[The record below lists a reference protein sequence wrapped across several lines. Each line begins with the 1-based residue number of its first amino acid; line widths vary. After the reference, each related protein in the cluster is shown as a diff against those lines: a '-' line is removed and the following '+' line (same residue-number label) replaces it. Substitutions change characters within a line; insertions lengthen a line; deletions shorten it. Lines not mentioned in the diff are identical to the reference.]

1 MTERTASIL
10 QHPNAKRDRKP
21 AARPLPARIEL
32 NMRQLR
38 TLVAVAQGGSVHK
51 AASILHVTQPA
62 ATRAIHELE
71 QALGL
76 ELFERTPKG
85 MVATP
90 VGAILVERTQRVFAQ
105 LAHAEH
111 ELAEMGLS
119 RRSSASISVK
129 VTHRHLRTLVAI
141 DQYQTETAAALE
153 LDVSQPS
160 VTQTLRELER
170 IVEADLFLRTARG
183 MLVTRA
189 GEVMVRRTKLMF
201 HELQLARDDIA
212 AQSRQH
218 HRSHRGRCIAACEH
232 LAGAARGHAT
242 EAGIS
247 RTAGDHSRRD
257 LRVVAGRACAA
268 AMSICWSACC
278 AIRFR
283 AATSCRRSCSRIC
296 SRSSAARVIRSLRRS
311 RLRLADVINSEWVL
325 PYKGAPSRKAF
336 EQVMHAA
343 GLPLPKNAIESNALV
358 ALRALLIES
367 DRLSILSR
375 NQIHYEEL
383 HGMLSVLPIDMR
395 GSERPIGITTR
406 ADAKRSVGLNALMQ
420 HLRAVG
426 DEMKDRAARLAANE
440 ELK

>member
-1 MTERTASIL
+1 MPERTASIL
-10 QHPNAKRDRKP
+10 LHPNATRDRAIP
-21 AARPLPARIEL
+21 ARGLPPRIEL

-38 TLVAVAQGGSVHK
+38 ALVAVAQGGSVHK
-51 AASILHVTQPA
+51 AASLLHVTQPA
-62 ATRAIHELE
+62 VTRAIHEFE

-76 ELFERTPKG
+76 ELFERTAKG
-85 MVATP
+85 MVATE
-90 VGAILVERTQRVFAQ
+90 VGAILVERTQRAFAQ
-105 LAHAEH
+105 LTQAEQ
-111 ELAEMGLS
+111 ELAEIGLS

-129 VTHRHLRTLVAI
+129 VTHRHLRTLVAV
-141 DQYQTETAAALE
+141 DEHQTETAAAVE

-201 HELQLARDDIA
+201 HELQQARDDIA
-212 AQSRQH
+212 AH
-218 HRSHRGRCIAACEH
+218 LGNITGRIVVGALPLASTLLVPRAVTRLKQEYPELLVTLLEGTYESLLDELRCGDVDLLVGVLRYPIPCSDIVQEKLFEDLLSVVGRKGH
-232 LAGAARGHAT
+232 PFAGAK
-242 EAGIS
+242 
-247 RTAGDHSRRD
+247 
-257 LRVVAGRACAA
+257 
-268 AMSICWSACC
+268 
-278 AIRFR
+278 
-283 AATSCRRSCSRIC
+283 
-296 SRSSAARVIRSLRRS
+296 SLK
-311 RLRLADVINSEWVL
+311 LADVINAEWVL

-336 EQVMHAA
+336 EQVMNAA
-343 GLPLPKNAIESNALV
+343 GLPLPRNAIESNALV

-406 ADAKRSVGLNALMQ
+406 ADAKRSVGLNALMK
-420 HLRAVG
+420 HLRAVS
-426 DEMKDRAARLAANE
+426 DEMNTRGE
-440 ELK
+440 ST

>member
-1 MTERTASIL
+1 MTDRTASIL

-38 TLVAVAQGGSVHK
+38 ALVAVAQGGSVHK

-141 DQYQTETAAALE
+141 DQHQTETAAALQLE
-153 LDVSQPS
+153 VSQPS

-170 IVEADLFLRTARG
+170 IVEADLFLRTGRG

-212 AQSRQH
+212 AQFGNVT
-218 HRSHRGRCIAACEH
+218 GRIVVGALP
-232 LAGAARGHAT
+232 LASTLLVPRAVTRLKQEYPELLVTILEGTYESLLEGLRCGDVDLLVGVLRYPIPCSDILQEKLFEDLLSVVGRKGHPFA
-242 EAGIS
+242 
-247 RTAGDHSRRD
+247 
-257 LRVVAGRACAA
+257 
-268 AMSICWSACC
+268 SAK
-278 AIRFR
+278 A
-283 AATSCRRSCSRIC
+283 
-296 SRSSAARVIRSLRRS
+296 
-311 RLRLADVINSEWVL
+311 LRLADVIDSEWVL
-325 PYKGAPSRKAF
+325 PYKAAPSRKAF

-343 GLPLPKNAIESNALV
+343 GLPLPKNTIESNALV

-426 DEMKDRAARLAANE
+426 DEMKDGPRGT
-440 ELK
+440 